1 MDSGMRRNDGSI
13 RVFSGMLVP
22 LVISITLLPACS
34 NNPFVSEP
42 ADSARQGR
50 IITVTSSP
58 SGATVRADGN
68 KLGETPLKVNIDQSF
83 PRRWVPAEDYGIVYR
98 VSGKLIIGK
107 SGCDD
112 YTVPVSNTAPAENI
126 DVTLVCTEDEPA
138 PSPAETEE
146 KPAPGAADTAEPAI
160 SGDVA
165 QRLKKL
171 DKLYRDGVISADE
184 YRQHRNRIL
193 GEL

>member
-1 MDSGMRRNDGSI
+1 MKQDNNTAFI
-13 RVFSGMLVP
+13 RSGMLVA
-22 LVISITLLPACS
+22 LGISLTLLPACS
-34 NNPFVSEP
+34 NNPFHSEP
-42 ADSARQGR
+42 TDSARQGR

-68 KLGETPLKVNIDQSF
+68 KLGETPLKVNIDKSF

-98 VSGKLIIGK
+98 VSGKLIIGT

-112 YTVPVSNTAPAENI
+112 YTIPVSNTAPAEDI
-126 DVTLVCTEDEPA
+126 DVTLVCTEEAPP

-146 KPAPGAADTAEPAI
+146 EPAPGWPGTADPAI
-160 SGDVA
+160 SGDVE

-184 YRQHRNRIL
+184 YKQHRNRIL

>member
-1 MDSGMRRNDGSI
+1 LKHNNNTAYTRL
-13 RVFSGMLVP
+13 GMLVP
-22 LVISITLLPACS
+22 LAVSLTLLPACS
-34 NNPFVSEP
+34 NNPFRSEQT
-42 ADSARQGR
+42 DSGKQGR

-58 SGATVRADGN
+58 SGATVKANGD
-68 KLGETPLKVNIDQSF
+68 KLGETPLKVNIDKSF

-112 YTVPVSNTAPAENI
+112 YTIPVSNTAPAEDI
-126 DVTLVCTEDEPA
+126 DVTLVCTEEEPA
-138 PSPAETEE
+138 PSAAE
-146 KPAPGAADTAEPAI
+146 TAEPVI
-160 SGDVA
+160 SEDVE

-171 DKLYRDGVISADE
+171 EKLYRDGVISADE
-184 YRQHRNRIL
+184 YQQHRNRIL

>member
-1 MDSGMRRNDGSI
+1 LKQHNNTAFTR
-13 RVFSGMLVP
+13 SGMLVP
-22 LVISITLLPACS
+22 LAISLTLLPACS
-34 NNPFVSEP
+34 NNPFGSEP
-42 ADSARQGR
+42 SDSARQGR
-50 IITVTSSP
+50 IITITSSP

-68 KLGETPLKVNIDQSF
+68 RLGETPLKVNIDKSF
-83 PRRWVPAEDYGIVYR
+83 TRRWVPAEDYGIVYR

-112 YTVPVSNTAPAENI
+112 YTIPVSNTAPAEDI
-126 DVTLVCTEDEPA
+126 DVTLVCTQQAPA

-146 KPAPGAADTAEPAI
+146 KATPGWPATADPAI
-160 SGDVA
+160 SGDVE

-184 YRQHRNRIL
+184 YKQHRNRIL